1 MTAGAALLN
10 SPVVKARFDRSD
22 AALLAALALAAML
35 GTWTS
40 VLMVNDGAVFLT
52 AGWFGNSWDLYF
64 SQNSDR
70 WLATY
75 VTYGPA
81 WAARQVFGLS
91 SMAYMVLA
99 HLFYFAVPFV
109 LWLILRWIETER
121 LFSRLYL
128 AIALPL
134 LYFPTELI
142 CGLGLWLI
150 WLAMLCDASR
160 SNRQAVMATIV
171 FAILLAFVHPSIGLM
186 SIVYVVAGMAL
197 TAAGRPVPRRSLVGA
212 AALAVVLLASYF
224 TVAQWLKATN
234 PTVAAALGA
243 NRYAYIDPAWMVATM
258 VLFPSLLAQWLLLLA
273 PGTRSAR
280 LRWSIH
286 PLVVTI
292 IGGLGIVSAALGT
305 GLLTSVYAR
314 HTAPYV
320 LALAAALALVSPPVW
335 PALARRALVAY
346 AAIAAAAIL
355 SYNAD
360 LFYFGRLVDRTM
372 TKPGLIDAD
381 DPATG
386 WPHATAEGG
395 GRRTYLKWMAG
406 ANYTR
411 DVVVPIYDW
420 HRLALAF
427 YSYFRSDRR
436 TVLYHRLDR
445 QGDWLPYPCPAVVHT
460 LAETRDPQDRMFL
473 AFLGKNY
480 CVP

>member
-1 MTAGAALLN
+1 VEAKL
-10 SPVVKARFDRSD
+10 DRSD
-22 AALLAALALAAML
+22 AALLAALALAAIL

-81 WAARQVFGLS
+81 WAAQRLLGLS
-91 SMAYMVLA
+91 STAYMALA

-109 LWLILRWIETER
+109 LWLILRRVEPER

-128 AIALPL
+128 AVTLPL

-150 WLAMLCDASR
+150 WLALLCDPAR
-160 SNRQAVMATIV
+160 SERQAMVATIV
-171 FAILLAFVHPSIGLM
+171 FAVLLAFVHPSIGLM
-186 SIVYVVAGMAL
+186 SIVYLAVGLAL
-197 TAAGRPVPRRSLVGA
+197 GAFGRPVPRRSLIGA
-212 AALAVVLLASYF
+212 ATMAVVVLASYF

-234 PTVAAALGA
+234 PTVTAALGA
-243 NRYAYIDPAWMVATM
+243 NRYAYIDPGWMVATM
-258 VLFPSLLAQWLLLLA
+258 VLFPALLAQWLLLLA
-273 PGTRSAR
+273 AGTQSAR
-280 LRWSIH
+280 LRWR
-286 PLVVTI
+286 
-292 IGGLGIVSAALGT
+292 IGPPAVILIGVLGVVSAALGT

-314 HTAPYV
+314 HTAPYI
-320 LALAAALALVSPPVW
+320 LAVAVALALVAPLAW
-335 PALARRALVAY
+335 PAAARRALVAY
-346 AAIAAAAIL
+346 AAVAAAAIL
-355 SYNAD
+355 SYNLD
-360 LFYFGRLVDRTM
+360 LLYFGRLVDRYAA
-372 TKPGLIDAD
+372 PGLIDVD
-381 DPATG
+381 DPAAG
-386 WPHATAEGG
+386 WPHASAENGV
-395 GRRTYLKWMAG
+395 RRTYLKWLAG
-406 ANYTR
+406 ADYAR

-436 TVLYHRLDR
+436 TVLSHRLDR
-445 QGDWLPYPCPAVVHT
+445 QGDWLPYPCPAVART
-460 LAETRDPQDRMFL
+460 LADARDPQDRMFL
-473 AFLGKNY
+473 AFLGQKY